1 MSGDPMTESADPRP
15 SYEPGR
21 RWSAGFH
28 GVVGAV
34 ALLAIVVMVN
44 YLAATRMRWRY
55 DWASA
60 QRPQLSPLTVAT
72 LGGLTNEVKAIV
84 LFDPASDLYR
94 HVKGLLREYA
104 LQSPRISVQLV
115 DYVRDATLAT
125 AIKSRYGLGAN
136 TGDLVVFDAGGGR
149 FRTVDDSEMS
159 TYDADVKGMM
169 AGRNREIRR
178 VAFRGEALFTA
189 ALAGLSEAS
198 APRAYFLL
206 GHGEVDPTSD
216 DVSRGHSR
224 LVRLLAEKGVG
235 SGLVTNL
242 VSGVP
247 DDCALLL
254 VTGPVQPL
262 LNSEAAALSRYL
274 DRGGRVLV
282 TLSLETL
289 RRPGRLEALLEEWG
303 VFLPSQMANDESAS
317 ARGFDVAADV
327 FGSHPV
333 TTPLTR
339 AGAKVHFQAPRVVV
353 PIPADRLPADAP
365 KTTALVM
372 TGPKGRTLSDFDGR
386 EFSFVEGKDRQ
397 GEIPL
402 AVASEKGGVSGLSAG
417 RGTARL
423 VVVGDAALWA
433 NGFLQSLGNR
443 DFAALC
449 VNWLLDRQQSMAIG
463 PRAISEYRLN
473 LTGPQLRLLHG
484 VLLGA
489 LPGGVLIVGFLV
501 WARRRG

>member
-1 MSGDPMTESADPRP
+1 MSGDPMTDPTDRRP

-28 GVVGAV
+28 VVVGVV
-34 ALLAIVVMVN
+34 ALFAIVVMVN

-55 DWASA
+55 DWSSA

-72 LGGLTNEVKAIV
+72 LGGLTNEVKAVV

-169 AGRNREIRR
+169 AGKNQEIRR

-189 ALAGLSEAS
+189 ALASLSES
-198 APRAYFLL
+198 SGHRAYFLR
-206 GHGEVDPTSD
+206 GHGENDPASD
-216 DVSRGHSR
+216 DERIGYSRFA
-224 LVRLLAEKGVG
+224 RLLAEKNVE
-235 SGLVTNL
+235 SMVLTNL
-242 VSGVP
+242 LSGVP
-247 DDCALLL
+247 EDCSLL
-254 VTGPVQPL
+254 VVAGPVQPL
-262 LNSEAAALSRYL
+262 LTSEAAAVSKYL

-289 RRPGRLEALLEEWG
+289 RRQGHLEGLLEEWG
-303 VFLPSQMANDESAS
+303 VFLPSQLANDQKKSV
-317 ARGFDVAADV
+317 RGFDIIAEA

-333 TTPLTR
+333 TSPLTR

-353 PIPADRLPADAP
+353 PIPANRLPADAP

-372 TGPKGRTLSDFDGR
+372 TGAKGRTLSDFDGR
-386 EFSFVEGKDRQ
+386 EFSFVEGKDRE
-397 GEIPL
+397 GEIPM

-423 VVVGDAALWA
+423 IVIGDAAMWA
-433 NGFLQSLGNR
+433 NLPLENSANR

-463 PRAISEYRLN
+463 PRALSEYRLN
-473 LTGPQLRLLHG
+473 LTGPQLRLLTG

-489 LPGGVLIVGFLV
+489 LPGGVLILGFMV

>member
-1 MSGDPMTESADPRP
+1 MSGEPTPTPSDEP

-21 RWSAGFH
+21 RWSAGFNAF
-28 GVVGAV
+28 VGAM
-34 ALLAIVVMVN
+34 ALLAILVMVN

-55 DWASA
+55 DWGAA

-72 LGGLTNEVKAIV
+72 LSGHTNEVKAIV
-84 LFDPASDLYR
+84 LFDPSSDLYR
-94 HVKGLLREYA
+94 HVTGLLREYA
-104 LQSPRISVQLV
+104 LQSPRISIQLV

-125 AIKSRYGLGAN
+125 AIKTRYGLGSN
-136 TGDLVVFDAGGGR
+136 TGDLVIFDAGGGQ

-169 AGRNREIRR
+169 AGNNQEVRR

-189 ALAGLSEAS
+189 ALAGLSES
-198 APRAYFLL
+198 SGTRAYFLR
-206 GHGEVDPTSD
+206 GHGENDPASD
-216 DVSRGHSR
+216 DASRGYSR
-224 LVRLLAEKGVG
+224 FVRLLAEKNVE
-235 SGLVTNL
+235 SRVFTNL
-242 VSGVP
+242 LSGVP
-247 DDCALLL
+247 EECSLL
-254 VTGPVQPL
+254 VVAGPVQPL
-262 LNSEAAALSRYL
+262 LTSEAAAISKYL

-289 RRPGRLEALLEEWG
+289 RRQGHLEGLLEEWG
-303 VFLPSQMANDESAS
+303 VFLPSQLANDPKESVG
-317 ARGFDVAADV
+317 GFAIAANA

-333 TTPLTR
+333 TSPLTR
-339 AGAKVHFQAPRVVV
+339 AGAKVVFQAPRVVV
-353 PIPADRLPADAP
+353 PIPANRLPADAP
-365 KTTALVM
+365 KTTALIM
-372 TGPKGRTLSDFDGR
+372 TGPEGRTFSDFDGR
-386 EFSFVEGKDRQ
+386 EFSYVEGKDRQ
-397 GEIPL
+397 GEIPM

-423 VVVGDAALWA
+423 IVVGDAAMWA
-433 NGFLQSLGNR
+433 NAPLENYANR

-473 LTGPQLRLLHG
+473 LTASQLRLLNG

-489 LPGGVLIVGFLV
+489 LPGGVLILGFMV

>member
-1 MSGDPMTESADPRP
+1 MSDPETRPP

-21 RWSAGFH
+21 RWSAGFN
-28 GVVGAV
+28 VLIGAA
-34 ALLAIVVMVN
+34 ALLAIVVMLN
-44 YLAATRMRWRY
+44 YLAATRMQWRY

-104 LQSPRISVQLV
+104 LQSPRVSVQLV

-125 AIKSRYGLGAN
+125 AIKTRYGLGAN
-136 TGDLVVFDAGGGR
+136 TGDLVIFDAGGGR

-169 AGRNREIRR
+169 AGKSQEIRR

-189 ALAGLSEAS
+189 ALAGLAES
-198 APRAYFLL
+198 AGSRAYFLR
-206 GHGEVDPTSD
+206 GHGENDPSSD
-216 DVSRGHSR
+216 DESRGHSR
-224 LVRLLAEKGVG
+224 LVRLLSEKNVQ
-235 SGLVTNL
+235 SLAFTNL
-242 VSGVP
+242 LSGVP
-247 DDCALLL
+247 DDCSVL
-254 VTGPVQPL
+254 VVAGPVQPL
-262 LNSEAAALSRYL
+262 MSSEVAEISRYL
-274 DRGGRVLV
+274 ARGGRVLV
-282 TLSLETL
+282 TLPLETL
-289 RRPGRLEALLEEWG
+289 RRPGHLEGMLEEWG
-303 VFLPSQMANDESAS
+303 VFLPSQLANDEEAS
-317 ARGFDVAADV
+317 ARGFDVVAGN
-327 FGSHPV
+327 FGSHPI
-333 TTPLTR
+333 TSPLTR

-353 PIPADRLPADAP
+353 PIPANRLPADAP
-365 KTTALVM
+365 KTTALAL
-372 TGPKGRTLSDFDGR
+372 TGSKGRTLSEFDGR
-386 EFSFVEGKDRQ
+386 DFSFVEGQDRR
-397 GEIPL
+397 GEIPM

-423 VVVGDAALWA
+423 IVLGDSALLA
-433 NGFLQSLGNR
+433 NAGIKSLGNR

-449 VNWLLDRQQSMAIG
+449 INWLLDRQQSMAIG
-463 PRAISEYRLN
+463 PRSISEYRLN
-473 LTGPQLRLLHG
+473 LTGPQLRLLNG

-489 LPGGVLIVGFLV
+489 LPGGVLILGFMV